1 MNRDNVLWAL
11 AGVLVGF
18 VAAYFL
24 FEAVGSQQPARAIAG
39 QAPPGAAVPGA
50 PGAPA
55 APGPGAPA
63 GEAGVNAPFLQQ
75 QARQL
80 EAAVEE
86 NPEAAE
92 SWLQLA
98 NLRFDLQQFAGAAE
112 AYERYLA
119 LSPEHPDVL
128 TDLGVTYHMTGR
140 PQEALAQFD
149 RAQELQPDHWKSQ
162 FNEVVVLAFDLGR
175 LDDAARVLERL
186 RELQPNN
193 ADVERLAAEVNARR
207 GSA

>member
-11 AGVLVGF
+11 AGLLVGF

-24 FEAVGSQQPARAIAG
+24 FETVASRQPARAVFG
-39 QAPPGAAVPGA
+39 EAPAAAAA
-50 PGAPA
+50 PGAPQQA
-55 APGPGAPA
+55 APA

-75 QARQL
+75 QASQL
-80 EAAVEE
+80 EQAVEA
-86 NPEAAE
+86 NPQAAE

-98 NLRFDLQQFAGAAE
+98 NLRFDLQQYAAASE

-119 LSPEHPDVL
+119 LAPPHPDVL
-128 TDLGVTYHMTGR
+128 TDLGVTYHLTGR

-162 FNEVVVLAFDLGR
+162 FNEVVVLAFQVGR
-175 LDDAARVLERL
+175 LDEAERVLARL
-186 RELQPNN
+186 RELQPDNP
-193 ADVERLAAEVNARR
+193 DVERLAAEVSARR